1 MHGLYKLNAIKLQ
14 QYSIFFMQPINLLNT
29 IRPKYG
35 VIEEPENAQYQ
46 FYCPSY
52 SRYSM
57 YGKKIFFPTFYLNI
71 SLLN

>member
-14 QYSIFFMQPINLLNT
+14 QYSIFSYGQPINLLNT

-35 VIEEPENAQYQ
+35 VKEEPENAQYQ

-52 SRYSM
+52 SRYFM
-57 YGKKIFFPTFYLNI
+57 YGKKIFPRHST
-71 SLLN
+71 